1 MARTRVTP
9 AMAAMRTIHGTVDT
23 STPSVSDEGAANNAT
38 GDANNA
44 TAAANNATGAA
55 NNATGAANNTTG
67 AANNTTGAANNTTGA
82 ANNAHDENSNEKKYS
97 KKDDASQKDEKVR
110 CEKPPKK
117 RQKSSHS
124 SEN

>member
-1 MARTRVTP
+1 MQHRAL
-9 AMAAMRTIHGTVDT
+9 AAMRTIHGTVDT
-23 STPSVSDEGAANNAT
+23 STPSVSDEGVANNAT

-55 NNATGAANNTTG
+55 NNTTG
-67 AANNTTGAANNTTGA
+67 GQ
-82 ANNAHDENSNEKKYS
+82 DESTAMTEVIPVVQPWGTDALRVTDSNEKKDS
-97 KKDDASQKDEKVR
+97 KKDDASQKNEKVR

>member
-9 AMAAMRTIHGTVDT
+9 AMHEAAMRTIHGTVDT
-23 STPSVSDEGAANNAT
+23 STPSVSGEGAANDAT
-38 GDANNA
+38 G
-44 TAAANNATGAA
+44 G
-55 NNATGAANNTTG
+55 
-67 AANNTTGAANNTTGA
+67 
-82 ANNAHDENSNEKKYS
+82 HDESTAMTEVIPVVQPWGTDALRVTDSNEKKDS
-97 KKDDASQKDEKVR
+97 EKDDASQKNEKVR